1 MNRMFLLAAL
11 FIFGVVPLLE
21 AASKNPPKT
30 PPGPENCVADSG
42 CPKGMGPPKC
52 CAPPKCEFLDALQK
66 ARAMRDIFSQKFS
79 SSVSSQGSSTE
90 DELAP
95 LAPEGQDDLA
105 SLDPVKEMG
114 QEEYEKFMEETSEA
128 MNKARDKFPKCP
140 KRKRYSAPPIFSVHE
155 SDGCLLKTRTGTGQ
169 FAELS
174 LDEAKKGSKSC
185 SELIDAKYAAAVQ
198 RQTTCGLEVVDQTR
212 YPDRAR
218 SRRDELEAEYQSLL
232 GALQQFWSRC
242 SIKPGSKL
250 AREMAAKGI
259 KELKFNPPEPP
270 KKKGPSKKSG
280 KRGR

>member
-1 MNRMFLLAAL
+1 MFLLAAL
-11 FIFGVVPLLE
+11 FILAVVPLLE

-66 ARAMRDIFSQKFS
+66 ARAMRDIFQERFASSGGSQE
-79 SSVSSQGSSTE
+79 SSTE

-95 LAPEGQDDLA
+95 LLPEGQDDLA
-105 SLDPVKEMG
+105 PLEPVEEMG
-114 QEEYEKFMEETSEA
+114 QEEYEKFMEETSDA
-128 MNKARDKFPKCP
+128 MNWARDNFPKCP
-140 KRKRYSAPPIFSVHE
+140 KRKRYRDPPIFSVHE

-169 FAELS
+169 FSELS
-174 LDEAKKGSKSC
+174 LDEVKQGSKSC
-185 SELIDAKYAAAVQ
+185 SELIDAKYAAAVE
-198 RQTTCGLEVVDQTR
+198 RQTTCGMEVVDKTSYR
-212 YPDRAR
+212 ERAL
-218 SRRDELEAEYQSLL
+218 SRGNELEAEYQSLL
-232 GALQQFWSRC
+232 GALQQYWSRC

-250 AREMAAKGI
+250 AREVAARGI
-259 KELKFNPPEPP
+259 NELKFNPPAPP